1 VTSVTS
7 SDAASYRCVVSNSA
21 GSATSTAATLT
32 VIVPPTVTGQPQNA
46 NVLQSGT
53 SATFTV
59 TATGT
64 APLSYQ
70 WQFEGAPI
78 SGATLSSY
86 TDSSVQTADIG
97 NYACVVSN
105 PAGSATSSDASLTI
119 GKLFLSD
126 NLDSNTSANWFIA
139 TNKSDSRAT
148 WAFDYSLRAD
158 RSGPGV
164 PQNPFY
170 TASTKALK
178 LEANISTGFAINVM
192 TLSPKSI
199 NISGDFQLRFDAWHN
214 FTGPAP
220 AGGTGSTEFISY
232 GICSPG
238 NVLTWPT
245 NSLNSGVFV
254 AQDSDGDVAAVNAI
268 TPDYGMYTNIN
279 ATTAALLVTT
289 NTHCYAAV
297 NGANPAT
304 WHGNSYYTN
313 ISGVPAPSIPTSET
327 NSIMSGAANQTGTEV
342 QGAFAFK
349 WHEVILKKS
358 GSGTGSTNVSWFID
372 GFRIASVTNAF
383 TPATGTNI
391 SIGYFDAFG
400 SVAATNFEFGLFSN
414 LKVESFTGA
423 GVAPA
428 ITTQPANQTA
438 TAGSTVNFSVA
449 ATSPTTLRYQWQ
461 KDGAKL
467 VNGGNVSGATSATLT
482 LMSVQ
487 SSDAAFYRCIVLN
500 DSSYAI
506 SSTAGLTV
514 GGTGPHFVTRNPG
527 TSPSINS
534 PQVSSGPDG
543 NNVTFQCSST
553 AGWTYQV
560 QYANDLGSHQWTN
573 LGNPMVAEGGSI
585 TINDLAPSQQQRF
598 YRVILVSQ

>member
-1 VTSVTS
+1 M
-7 SDAASYRCVVSNSA
+7 
-21 GSATSTAATLT
+21 
-32 VIVPPTVTGQPQNA
+32 
-46 NVLQSGT
+46 
-53 SATFTV
+53 
-59 TATGT
+59 
-64 APLSYQ
+64 
-70 WQFEGAPI
+70 
-78 SGATLSSY
+78 
-86 TDSSVQTADIG
+86 
-97 NYACVVSN
+97 
-105 PAGSATSSDASLTI
+105 
-119 GKLFLSD
+119 
-126 NLDSNTSANWFIA
+126 
-139 TNKSDSRAT
+139 
-148 WAFDYSLRAD
+148 YS
-158 RSGPGV
+158 
-164 PQNPFY
+164 
-170 TASTKALK
+170 
-178 LEANISTGFAINVM
+178 
-192 TLSPKSI
+192 
-199 NISGDFQLRFDAWHN
+199 
-214 FTGPAP
+214 
-220 AGGTGSTEFISY
+220 
-232 GICSPG
+232 
-238 NVLTWPT
+238 
-245 NSLNSGVFV
+245 
-254 AQDSDGDVAAVNAI
+254 
-268 TPDYGMYTNIN
+268 NIN